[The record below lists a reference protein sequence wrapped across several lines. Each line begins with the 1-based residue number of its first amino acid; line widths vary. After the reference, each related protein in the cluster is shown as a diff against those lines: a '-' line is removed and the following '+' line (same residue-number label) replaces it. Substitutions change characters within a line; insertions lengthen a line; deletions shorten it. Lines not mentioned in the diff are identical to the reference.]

1 MMKKVITILSVAL
14 MFTILL
20 SVNAFAERDIVSYPD
35 TTGAIEMAGGTSSFL
50 TEFTDLPYNWP
61 YYLSYKYSGTGTSN
75 GANAV
80 NNVSDLYFPVATNSI
95 PGSKEMYCAVYSFFD
110 YSKVTNTATIKST
123 TRYYMGYNGYAP
135 VNEYYDLKLQTPTAA
150 AGISGTYE
158 IGGSWSADQAG

>member
-20 SVNAFAERDIVSYPD
+20 SVNAFAARDIVSYPD
-35 TTGAIEMAGGTSSFL
+35 TTGAIEMKGGTNSFL
-50 TEFTDLPYNWP
+50 TAFKGLPYASA

-95 PGSKEMYCAVYSFFD
+95 SGSKEMYCATYREYD
-110 YSKVTNTATIKST
+110 YSKVTTTATITST
-123 TRYYMGYNGYAP
+123 SRYYMGYNAYAP
-135 VNEYYDLKLQTPTAA
+135 SGDLYDLKLQTPTVA
-150 AGISGTYE
+150 AGITGTYE
-158 IGGSWSADQAG
+158 IGGSWSADQAR